1 MIRLRIVR
9 SVFSLKINVGGSI
22 CPYAVADK
30 RTVRCFFHCLK
41 NEPHTLSP
49 FFTMHF
55 DGLMPKNADYQ
66 QVKRNTAVFGCLKY
80 RLNFSSEKLSSQP
93 QLAENDEL

>member
-9 SVFSLKINVGGSI
+9 SVFPLKINVGGSI

-66 QVKRNTAVFGCLKY
+66 QVKRNTAVFGGLKY
-80 RLNFSSEKLSSQP
+80 RLNFSSEKIIIPTTASRK
-93 QLAENDEL
+93 